1 MTISVIVPIYKV
13 EAYLRQCVD
22 SILAQTY
29 TDLDIVLVDDGS
41 TDNCPAICDAYARQD
56 ARVQVVHKPNGGL
69 MSARQA
75 GLRVAKGDY
84 VGFVDGDDWIEPDM
98 YARFAAAIDRYAPD
112 MALCEFYY
120 AFADHNEPS
129 TQHLQ
134 RAYYTKVQL
143 AQEIYP
149 TMLYHAPYY
158 SFGINPCC
166 WSKVFKKELLE
177 QCLYP
182 VTPKVK
188 IGEDAA
194 FTYPCLLAAESL
206 AYVDGCLYHYRNN
219 AQSMTAAFDPHL
231 TETIFIPLDILRT
244 YFDTDKR
251 ALFAQYQMYA
261 AYLLQLWVRNQASL
275 DCDLDCII
283 QAYNYGSG
291 FLDYAAKFNGVYSTE
306 LAEKFAEEQS
316 GGNTVQYDNPM
327 AVKENGGW
335 RYAYGNMFYARLVKQ
350 YLIE

>member
-41 TDNCPAICDAYARQD
+41 TDNCPAICDAYARKD

-84 VGFVDGDDWIEPDM
+84 VGFVDGDDWIESDM
-98 YARFAAAIDRYAPD
+98 YARFASAIDRYTPD

-134 RAYYTKVQL
+134 RAYYTKAQL

-219 AQSMTAAFDPHL
+219 AQSMTAAFNGDNFYSAGYFAD
-231 TETIFIPLDILRT
+231 IF
-244 YFDTDKR
+244 
-251 ALFAQYQMYA
+251 
-261 AYLLQLWVRNQASL
+261 
-275 DCDLDCII
+275 
-283 QAYNYGSG
+283 
-291 FLDYAAKFNGVYSTE
+291 
-306 LAEKFAEEQS
+306 
-316 GGNTVQYDNPM
+316 
-327 AVKENGGW
+327 
-335 RYAYGNMFYARLVKQ
+335 
-350 YLIE
+350 